1 MPSVAQRTK
10 AQQSQQDTRMSD
22 DLPRL
27 YHSVL
32 SFNRKRYDNEDAIR
46 THAGHGLGGCYSGV
60 PLAGSDDWTA

>member
-1 MPSVAQRTK
+1 
-10 AQQSQQDTRMSD
+10 MSD

-60 PLAGSDDWTA
+60 PFAGSDDWTA